1 MGAGSPAWPPREYT
15 MPPTVVVDELHLTV
29 RMPAGLPAGEAE
41 AVRRNLAEPAF
52 VDRVRAAVLAAVR
65 EFPALAPV
73 AVTVS
78 R

>member
-1 MGAGSPAWPPREYT
+1 
-15 MPPTVVVDELHLTV
+15 MPPTVIADELHVTV
-29 RMPAGLPAGEAE
+29 RMPADLPSGEAV
-41 AVRRNLAEPAF
+41 AVRRTLAEPAF
-52 VDRVRAAVLAAVR
+52 IDRLRDALLAAVR

>member
-1 MGAGSPAWPPREYT
+1 

-29 RMPAGLPAGEAE
+29 RMPADLPAGEAQ
-41 AVRRNLAEPAF
+41 AVRRSLAEPAF
-52 VDRVRAAVLAAVR
+52 VDLLRDAILAAVR
-65 EFPALAPV
+65 QLPNLDKV

>member
-1 MGAGSPAWPPREYT
+1 
-15 MPPTVVVDELHLTV
+15 MPPTVVVVDELYVTV
-29 RMPAGLPAGEAE
+29 RMPADLPTGEAE
-41 AVRRNLAEPAF
+41 AVRRTLAEPGF
-52 VDRVRAAVLAAVR
+52 VDRLRAAILAAVR

>member
-1 MGAGSPAWPPREYT
+1 
-15 MPPTVVVDELHLTV
+15 MPPTAVADELHLTV
-29 RMPAGLPAGEAE
+29 RMSAGLPAGEAE
-41 AVRRNLAEPAF
+41 AVRLPLADPAF
-52 VDRVRAAVLAAVR
+52 ADRIEAAVQAAVR

>member
-1 MGAGSPAWPPREYT
+1 
-15 MPPTVVVDELHLTV
+15 MPPTVVADELHVTV

-41 AVRRNLAEPAF
+41 AVRRTLAEPAF
-52 VDRVRAAVLAAVR
+52 VDRLRAAVLAAVR

-73 AVTVS
+73 AVAVS